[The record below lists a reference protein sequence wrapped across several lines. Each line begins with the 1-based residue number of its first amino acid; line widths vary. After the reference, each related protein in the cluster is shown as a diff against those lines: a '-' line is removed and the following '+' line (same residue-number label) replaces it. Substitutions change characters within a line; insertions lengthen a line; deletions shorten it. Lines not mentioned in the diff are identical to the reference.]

1 MSADVWQTVPLPEP
15 RFSRPWSGA
24 GAICTRVGHSVRPFS
39 QLSNYSSLVPLPR
52 LPPPPTRL
60 YCPSA
65 PSPGSHLPL
74 RTPRGAGC
82 LVRNHII
89 PEHSFAPSG
98 SPRLLSLN
106 FTVSSRSPSPHKL
119 SFSAILSLPYNTS
132 QTATAVPS
140 IPRGQRSPFPDASRG
155 FDPRARPAARRL
167 ASRRCARAPRPQA
180 RRACAL
186 GAAPPPGLESPDLPE
201 APGEPPG
208 AAAARG
214 WAVGRAAGLG
224 RASGR

>member
-1 MSADVWQTVPLPEP
+1 MFGKQCRFRSLGFLGRGVGLAPSAPVWATA
-15 RFSRPWSGA
+15 F
-24 GAICTRVGHSVRPFS
+24 GHSP
-39 QLSNYSSLVPLPR
+39 SSVTIPLLYHR
-52 LPPPPTRL
+52 LACPPPPTRL

-155 FDPRARPAARRL
+155 FDPRVRPAARRL
-167 ASRRCARAPRPQA
+167 ASRPCARAPRPQA

-186 GAAPPPGLESPDLPE
+186 GAAPPPGRESPDLPE